1 MGKHTLY
8 PKALN
13 ERMINITSLCF
24 PTSLKNV
31 MDWVFWKKK
40 KIDSDCITC
49 EIVMAI
55 DSVTEMEKLEL
66 KLIYPSIYSLE
77 MI

>member
-1 MGKHTLY
+1 MRKHTLY

-13 ERMINITSLCF
+13 ERMINITCLCF
-24 PTSLKNV
+24 PTLLKYV
-31 MDWVFWKKK
+31 MDWMFSEK
-40 KIDSDCITC
+40 KISNCITRC
-49 EIVMAI
+49 EIGMAL

-66 KLIYPSIYSLE
+66 KLIYPSICSLE